1 MARRSK
7 NKRPKGLQ
15 LTLGTCWPALLPTVV
30 RLQTLRDRPRPGPAP
45 RRQRQVPLPRFL
57 EPRPRVLEHNYLL
70 PVPERPRQA
79 MNE

>member
-30 RLQTLRDRPRPGPAP
+30 RLQTLRDRPRPAP

-57 EPRPRVLEHNYLL
+57 EPRPRVAGRLRALL
-70 PVPERPRQA
+70 TDKQDPCRDGH
-79 MNE
+79 